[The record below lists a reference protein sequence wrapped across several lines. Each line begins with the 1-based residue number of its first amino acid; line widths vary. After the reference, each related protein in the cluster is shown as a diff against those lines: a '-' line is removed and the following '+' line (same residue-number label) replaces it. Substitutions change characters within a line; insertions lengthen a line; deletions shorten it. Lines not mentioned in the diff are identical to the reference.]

1 MTFVYRSNGAF
12 LRACEKFIAFR
23 FDHALRLVCRF
34 SFLISPHF
42 VLLIIDGIRNDPSL
56 PFFRGGE
63 GRRYRGGGQV
73 GNSNKRQERRTKT
86 TGRDNG
92 RRAGRRRADGRQR
105 QRAAGNRNGGQ
116 RQRAAGKDG
125 EQRQRAAG
133 RRRTTGGGQAR
144 RQADGGQTAGRG
156 NGRRQQERRE
166 NGRQR
171 RQGGRK
177 SDFGK
182 PGFFRIFTE

>member
-42 VLLIIDGIRNDPSL
+42 VLPIITASETTLPSPSSGAGRVVGI
-56 PFFRGGE
+56 E
-63 GRRYRGGGQV
+63 GGGSRS
-73 GNSNKRQERRTKT
+73 GTATK
-86 TGRDNG
+86 G
-92 RRAGRRRADGRQR
+92 
-105 QRAAGNRNGGQ
+105 RNGGQ
-116 RQRAAGKDG
+116 RRRA
-125 EQRQRAAG
+125 E
-133 RRRTTGGGQAR
+133 TTGGGQADGGQTVGRQGGQAR
-144 RQADGGQTAGRG
+144 RQADGGQRAVGRQGGRQTAGRG